1 MIDLAASLAFFALAA
16 LVGLAFG
23 VRALLLG
30 AVNYARVDRDGGG
43 PLLPASSM
51 RAGYWALQPV
61 GALLARLRVTPDA
74 ITLTALALG
83 LGAAAAAATGH
94 LGVAAALLTLS
105 SLGDALDGMVA
116 RATGVASRAGEVL
129 DATADRYQEFAFLA
143 GLAILL
149 RGDARLLGLALLA
162 LLAAV
167 TVSYVTAKAEA
178 LQLDA
183 PRGAMRRPER
193 AVYLALGAALTPPAA
208 LLAARMHA
216 PWIARAPL
224 AATLALV
231 ALVGNVSALR
241 RVRALMDAARVADA
255 TPFAHRA
262 QARDVIALLRRHQA
276 ASAMSAAVD
285 FGVMI
290 ACVSGLGLGPVAGT
304 VWGASAGAL
313 TNFSL
318 GRHWIFE
325 AHERAWAPQALR
337 YAAVSAASLGLNAAG
352 EYLVAV
358 RLGVAYVAARA
369 LTAVVVSLAWNLP
382 MQRRFVFPAA
392 PETSP

>member
-149 RGDARLLGLALLA
+149 RGDARLLGLAAVDRGVRGAVDHVREWLGRRERA
-162 LLAAV
+162 HHARVGHVDRHIGQAPKGAVAAPDARLAAAWADADERAADV
-167 TVSYVTAKAEA
+167 GAKA
-178 LQLDA
+178 
-183 PRGAMRRPER
+183 
-193 AVYLALGAALTPPAA
+193 
-208 LLAARMHA
+208 
-216 PWIARAPL
+216 
-224 AATLALV
+224 
-231 ALVGNVSALR
+231 
-241 RVRALMDAARVADA
+241 
-255 TPFAHRA
+255 
-262 QARDVIALLRRHQA
+262 
-276 ASAMSAAVD
+276 
-285 FGVMI
+285 
-290 ACVSGLGLGPVAGT
+290 
-304 VWGASAGAL
+304 
-313 TNFSL
+313 
-318 GRHWIFE
+318 
-325 AHERAWAPQALR
+325 
-337 YAAVSAASLGLNAAG
+337 
-352 EYLVAV
+352 
-358 RLGVAYVAARA
+358 
-369 LTAVVVSLAWNLP
+369 
-382 MQRRFVFPAA
+382 
-392 PETSP
+392 